1 MTESGV
7 PWYDV
12 ALFLA
17 LGVSF
22 HVLATPTISGVPV
35 RLSLSDL
42 LLGFVLIS
50 VVRHYIRRS
59 GRAQLIALRPSYL
72 WLLAMLGLLVFAYA
86 RSGVYSDS
94 SAMWARL
101 KILGFVALAAYFV
114 VGSLLAASRGER
126 DALWIARGFVV
137 GAWLSALLGLVE
149 YGAYFYF
156 DYPIAWTMRPAALS
170 QNPNAFGIMLAA
182 SLAFELGIASKSQ
195 WYPERLRL
203 AGDSLI
209 LLGIFL
215 SASRSSYVALSGGFI
230 GLLLFTDLR
239 VRRLVRP
246 VFGAA
251 ALFVILFVLPPIV
264 PNPLTLTWIGGSGKR
279 SGEARPAQRA
289 APRPRNPETFAVS
302 REQVDVGWNV
312 RIDLAQQATAM
323 WWQQPLL
330 GAGLGS
336 FWRAQQARHVAFPY
350 VNHNT
355 TFWLASETGVVG
367 VVLFFGGVLIAGF
380 AFVKYAKQFTLISG
394 VVGMLSAMLAASVG
408 TEVSY
413 QRYMWCFAGLG
424 VGLVVWARLN
434 RADRAVE
441 RESNSVEVESGA
453 RPASSAQETRRQ
465 TGTRGATTR

>member
-1 MTESGV
+1 
-7 PWYDV
+7 
-12 ALFLA
+12 
-17 LGVSF
+17 
-22 HVLATPTISGVPV
+22 
-35 RLSLSDL
+35 
-42 LLGFVLIS
+42 
-50 VVRHYIRRS
+50 
-59 GRAQLIALRPSYL
+59 
-72 WLLAMLGLLVFAYA
+72 
-86 RSGVYSDS
+86 
-94 SAMWARL
+94 
-101 KILGFVALAAYFV
+101 
-114 VGSLLAASRGER
+114 
-126 DALWIARGFVV
+126 
-137 GAWLSALLGLVE
+137 
-149 YGAYFYF
+149 
-156 DYPIAWTMRPAALS
+156 MRPAALS

-279 SGEARPAQRA
+279 SGEGRPAQRA

-302 REQVDVGWNV
+302 REQVDIGWNV

-336 FWRAQQARHVAFPY
+336 FWRAQQARHVPFPY
-350 VNHNT
+350 ANHNT

-380 AFVKYAKQFTLISG
+380 TFVQYAKQFALISG

-408 TEVSY
+408 TEVCTNGTCGASPDWEWVWLFG
-413 QRYMWCFAGLG
+413 RDSIALIGLSSG
-424 VGLVVWARLN
+424 NRIPFRLSRGPVLLPARKKCG
-434 RADRAVE
+434 AKQE
-441 RESNSVEVESGA
+441 REVQRQDRFVDV
-453 RPASSAQETRRQ
+453 RPRRGQ
-465 TGTRGATTR
+465 DHRCSM

>member
-7 PWYDV
+7 PWYDA

-35 RLSLSDL
+35 RVSLSDL
-42 LLGFVLIS
+42 LLGFVFIS
-50 VVRHYIRRS
+50 VARHYNLRS
-59 GRAQLIALRPSYL
+59 GRAQLIGLRRSYL
-72 WLLAMLGLLVFAYA
+72 WLLAILGLLLFAYA

-101 KILGFVALAAYFV
+101 KILGFVALSAYFV

-137 GAWLSALLGLVE
+137 GAWLSAALGLLE

-182 SLAFELGIASKSQ
+182 ALAFELGIASKSQ

-209 LLGIFL
+209 LLAIFL
-215 SASRSSYVALSGGFI
+215 SASRSSYVALVGGFT

-239 VRRLVRP
+239 VWRLVKP
-246 VFGAA
+246 VLGAA
-251 ALFVILFVLPPIV
+251 ALFSVLFLLPSIV
-264 PNPLTLTWIGGSGKR
+264 PNPLTWIGGPGEPSGPK
-279 SGEARPAQRA
+279 PAQRA
-289 APRPRNPETFAVS
+289 APPKPETFAVS

-323 WWQQPLL
+323 WWHQPLL

-367 VVLFFGGVLIAGF
+367 VVLFFGGVLIAGA
-380 AFVKYAKQFTLISG
+380 AFVKYAKRLALMSG
-394 VVGMLSAMLAASVG
+394 VVGMLCAMLAASAG

-413 QRYMWCFAGLG
+413 QRYMWCFAGVG
-424 VGLVVWARLN
+424 VGLVVRARLN
-434 RADRAVE
+434 PEAVE
-441 RESNSVEVESGA
+441 RESENLQV
-453 RPASSAQETRRQ
+453 
-465 TGTRGATTR
+465 

>member
-7 PWYDV
+7 LWYDA

-35 RLSLSDL
+35 RVSLSDL
-42 LLGFVLIS
+42 LLGFVFIS
-50 VVRHYIRRS
+50 VARHYNLRS
-59 GRAQLIALRPSYL
+59 GRAQLIGLRRSYL
-72 WLLAMLGLLVFAYA
+72 WLLAILGLLLFAYA

-101 KILGFVALAAYFV
+101 KILGFVALSAYFV

-137 GAWLSALLGLVE
+137 GAWLSAALGLLE

-182 SLAFELGIASKSQ
+182 ALAFELGIASKSQ

-209 LLGIFL
+209 LLAIFL
-215 SASRSSYVALSGGFI
+215 SASRSSYVALVGGFT

-239 VRRLVRP
+239 VWRLVKP
-246 VFGAA
+246 VLGAA
-251 ALFVILFVLPPIV
+251 ALFSVLFLLPSIV
-264 PNPLTLTWIGGSGKR
+264 PNPLTWIGGPGEPSGPK
-279 SGEARPAQRA
+279 PAQRA
-289 APRPRNPETFAVS
+289 APPKPETFAVS

-323 WWQQPLL
+323 WWHQPLL

-367 VVLFFGGVLIAGF
+367 VVLFFGGVLIAGA
-380 AFVKYAKQFTLISG
+380 AFVKYAKRLALMSG
-394 VVGMLSAMLAASVG
+394 VVGMLCAMLAASAG

-413 QRYMWCFAGLG
+413 QRYMWCFAGVG
-424 VGLVVWARLN
+424 VGLVVRARLN
-434 RADRAVE
+434 PEAVE
-441 RESNSVEVESGA
+441 RESENLQV
-453 RPASSAQETRRQ
+453 
-465 TGTRGATTR
+465 

>member
-35 RLSLSDL
+35 RVSLSDL
-42 LLGFVLIS
+42 LLGFVFIS
-50 VVRHYIRRS
+50 VARHYILRS
-59 GRAQLIALRPSYL
+59 GRLQLNGLRSSYL
-72 WLLAMLGLLVFAYA
+72 WLLAMLGLLVVAYA

-126 DALWIARGFVV
+126 DAFWIARGFVV
-137 GAWLSALLGLVE
+137 GAWLSAVLGLVE

-182 SLAFELGIASKSQ
+182 ALAFELGIASKSQ

-209 LLGIFL
+209 LLAIFL
-215 SASRSSYVALSGGFI
+215 SASRSSYVALAGGFT

-239 VRRLVRP
+239 VRRLIQP
-246 VFGAA
+246 VLGAV
-251 ALFVILFVLPPIV
+251 ALFVILFLVPPVL
-264 PNPLTLTWIGGSGKR
+264 PNPLTWVGGGGGR
-279 SGEARPAQRA
+279 SGARPAQRA
-289 APRPRNPETFAVS
+289 APPTPETFAVS

-323 WWQQPLL
+323 WWHQPFL

-367 VVLFFGGVLIAGF
+367 VVLFFGGVLIAGA
-380 AFVKYAKQFTLISG
+380 AFVKYAKQFALMSG
-394 VVGMLSAMLAASVG
+394 VVGMLSAMLAASAG

-424 VGLVVWARLN
+424 VGLLVWARLN
-434 RADRAVE
+434 RGNQAVE
-441 RESNSVEVESGA
+441 RGPDSFQV
-453 RPASSAQETRRQ
+453 
-465 TGTRGATTR
+465 

>member
-1 MTESGV
+1 MTESGA

-17 LGVSF
+17 LGISF

-35 RLSLSDL
+35 RVSLSDL

-50 VVRHYIRRS
+50 VARHYILQS
-59 GRAQLIALRPSYL
+59 GRAQLIGLRFSYL

-101 KILGFVALAAYFV
+101 KILGFLALSVYFV

-137 GAWLSALLGLVE
+137 GAWLSAVLGLLE

-182 SLAFELGIASKSQ
+182 ALAFELGIASKSQ

-209 LLGIFL
+209 LLAILL
-215 SASRSSYVALSGGFI
+215 SASRSSYVALTGGFI

-251 ALFVILFVLPPIV
+251 ALFVILFVLPPIL
-264 PNPLTLTWIGGSGKR
+264 PNPLNWVGGTSVR
-279 SGEARPAQRA
+279 SAARPAQRA
-289 APRPRNPETFAVS
+289 PRPRNPDTFAVS

-323 WWQQPLL
+323 WWQKPLL
-330 GAGLGS
+330 GSGLGS
-336 FWRAQQARHVAFPY
+336 FWRAQQARHVSFPY

-355 TFWLASETGVVG
+355 TFWLASETGVLG

-394 VVGMLSAMLAASVG
+394 VVGMLSAMLSASIG

-424 VGLVVWARLN
+424 MGLVVWARLN
-434 RADRAVE
+434 RADRAVD
-441 RESNSVEVESGA
+441 RESSSVQV
-453 RPASSAQETRRQ
+453 
-465 TGTRGATTR
+465 

>member
-12 ALFLA
+12 ALFMA

-35 RLSLSDL
+35 RVSLSDL
-42 LLGFVLIS
+42 LLGFVFIS
-50 VVRHYIRRS
+50 VARHYILRC

-72 WLLAMLGLLVFAYA
+72 WLAAVLGLLLFAYA

-101 KILGFVALAAYFV
+101 KILGFVALSVYFV

-137 GAWLSALLGLVE
+137 GAWLSAVLGLLE
-149 YGAYFYF
+149 YAAYFYF

-182 SLAFELGIASKSQ
+182 SLAFELGIASRSQ

-209 LLGIFL
+209 LLAIFL
-215 SASRSSYVALSGGFI
+215 SASRSSYVALVGGFT

-239 VRRLVRP
+239 VKRLLHP
-246 VFGAA
+246 VIGAA
-251 ALFVILFVLPPIV
+251 ALFVILFVLPPLL
-264 PNPLTLTWIGGSGKR
+264 PNPLTWVGGPSGRIG
-279 SGEARPAQRA
+279 ARPAQRA
-289 APRPRNPETFAVS
+289 TPRSPETFAVS

-367 VVLFFGGVLIAGF
+367 VLLFFGGVLIAGA
-380 AFVKYAKQFTLISG
+380 AFLKYAKRLALMSG
-394 VVGMLSAMLAASVG
+394 VVGMLCAMLAASVG

-424 VGLVVWARLN
+424 VGLVVRARLN
-434 RADRAVE
+434 PKGESIDGASEAVPP
-441 RESNSVEVESGA
+441 RS
-453 RPASSAQETRRQ
+453 SSAVPL
-465 TGTRGATTR
+465 

>member
-12 ALFLA
+12 ALFMA

-35 RLSLSDL
+35 RVSLSDL
-42 LLGFVLIS
+42 LLGFVFVS
-50 VVRHYIRRS
+50 VARHYILRS
-59 GRAQLIALRPSYL
+59 GRAQLNGLRTSYL
-72 WLLAMLGLLVFAYA
+72 WLLAMLGLLLFAYA

-101 KILGFVALAAYFV
+101 KILGFVALSVYFV
-114 VGSLLAASRGER
+114 VGSLLAADRGER

-137 GAWLSALLGLVE
+137 GAWLSAVLGLVE
-149 YGAYFYF
+149 YAAYFYF
-156 DYPIAWTMRPAALS
+156 NYPIAWTMRPAALS

-209 LLGIFL
+209 LLAIFL
-215 SASRSSYVALSGGFI
+215 SASRSSYVALAGGFT
-230 GLLLFTDLR
+230 GLLLFTNLR
-239 VRRLVRP
+239 VQRLLRP
-246 VFGAA
+246 VIGAA
-251 ALFVILFVLPPIV
+251 ALFVILFLLPPIV
-264 PNPLTLTWIGGSGKR
+264 PNPLTWIGGPGGR
-279 SGEARPAQRA
+279 IEPRPAQRA
-289 APRPRNPETFAVS
+289 APAPQKPETFAVS

-323 WWQQPLL
+323 WWHQPLL

-355 TFWLASETGVVG
+355 TFWLASETGVLG
-367 VVLFFGGVLIAGF
+367 VVLFFGGVLIAGV
-380 AFVKYAKQFTLISG
+380 AFVKNAKQFTLISG
-394 VVGMLSAMLAASVG
+394 IVGMLSAMLAASVG

-424 VGLVVWARLN
+424 VGLLVRARLN
-434 RADRAVE
+434 PAHEPVDGASGTASTKRSGSAV
-441 RESNSVEVESGA
+441 A
-453 RPASSAQETRRQ
+453 L
-465 TGTRGATTR
+465 

>member
-7 PWYDV
+7 PWYDA

-35 RLSLSDL
+35 RVSLSDL
-42 LLGFVLIS
+42 LLGFVFIS
-50 VVRHYIRRS
+50 VARHYNLRS
-59 GRAQLIALRPSYL
+59 GRAQLIGLRRSYL
-72 WLLAMLGLLVFAYA
+72 WLLAILGLLLVAYA

-101 KILGFVALAAYFV
+101 KILGFVALSAYFV

-137 GAWLSALLGLVE
+137 GAWLSAALGLLE

-182 SLAFELGIASKSQ
+182 ALAFELGIASKSQ

-209 LLGIFL
+209 LLAIFL
-215 SASRSSYVALSGGFI
+215 SASRSSYVALVGGFT

-239 VRRLVRP
+239 VWRLVKP
-246 VFGAA
+246 VLGAA
-251 ALFVILFVLPPIV
+251 ALFSVLFLLPPIV
-264 PNPLTLTWIGGSGKR
+264 PNPLTWIGGPGEPSGPK
-279 SGEARPAQRA
+279 PAQRA
-289 APRPRNPETFAVS
+289 APPKPETFAVS

-323 WWQQPLL
+323 WWHQPLL

-367 VVLFFGGVLIAGF
+367 VVLFFGGVLIAGA
-380 AFVKYAKQFTLISG
+380 AFVKYAKRLALMSG
-394 VVGMLSAMLAASVG
+394 VVGMLCAMLAASAG

-413 QRYMWCFAGLG
+413 QRYMWCFAGVG
-424 VGLVVWARLN
+424 VGLVVRARLN
-434 RADRAVE
+434 PAEADE
-441 RESNSVEVESGA
+441 WESENLQV
-453 RPASSAQETRRQ
+453 
-465 TGTRGATTR
+465 

>member
-1 MTESGV
+1 MTEFGV
-7 PWYDV
+7 PRYDV

-35 RLSLSDL
+35 RVSLSDL
-42 LLGFVLIS
+42 LLGFVFIS
-50 VVRHYIRRS
+50 VARRHILGS
-59 GRAQLIALRPSYL
+59 GRAQLIGLRPSYL

-137 GAWLSALLGLVE
+137 GAWLSAVLGLVE

-182 SLAFELGIASKSQ
+182 ALAFELGIASKSQ

-209 LLGIFL
+209 LLAIFL
-215 SASRSSYVALSGGFI
+215 SASRSSYVALVGGFI

-239 VRRLVRP
+239 VRRLLRP
-246 VFGAA
+246 VMGAA
-251 ALFVILFVLPPIV
+251 ALFVILFLLPPIL
-264 PNPLTLTWIGGSGKR
+264 PNPLTWIGGPGGR
-279 SGEARPAQRA
+279 IGPRPAQTA
-289 APRPRNPETFAVS
+289 APPKPETFAVS

-323 WWQQPLL
+323 WWHQPVL

-355 TFWLASETGVVG
+355 TFWLASETGVLG
-367 VVLFFGGVLIAGF
+367 VVLFFGGVLIAGIT
-380 AFVKYAKQFTLISG
+380 FVKFAKQSILISG
-394 VVGMLSAMLAASVG
+394 VVGMLSAMLAASAG

-424 VGLVVWARLN
+424 VGLVVRTRLN
-434 RADRAVE
+434 PAEAVE
-441 RESNSVEVESGA
+441 RESENLQV
-453 RPASSAQETRRQ
+453 
-465 TGTRGATTR
+465 